1 MRLIFAAIIKQNQF
15 SQMKKQVVLVLLA
28 LAGTLTTYAQV
39 SFGIKAGYNNSSV
52 SGDGSGF
59 TKRLSG
65 FHAGGV
71 ADISLAENFSLQPQL
86 LFIMKGGKAE
96 GYSEN
101 VGGVEISY
109 PETKLTLNYLELP
122 VNFLYKH
129 EAGAGSI
136 FVGAGPYLGFGLSGK
151 VKAGDE
157 DMDVKFDG
165 KKESEL
171 EGEDATVGH
180 LKRLDAGANFL
191 AGYELKN
198 GLLFGVN
205 YSLGLTNLDP
215 DGGKSK
221 NNYFGISVGYL
232 FKTKKK

>member
-1 MRLIFAAIIKQNQF
+1 
-15 SQMKKQVVLVLLA
+15 MKKQVVLVLLA
-28 LAGTLTTYAQV
+28 LVGTLSTYAQV
-39 SFGIKAGYNNSSV
+39 SFGIKAGFNNSGI
-52 SGDGSGF
+52 SGEGSDLS
-59 TKRLSG
+59 KRLSG
-65 FHAGGV
+65 FHAGGI

-86 LFIMKGGKAE
+86 LFIMKGAK
-96 GYSEN
+96 SESYTETIA
-101 VGGVEISY
+101 GVEIKY
-109 PETKLTLNYLELP
+109 PEQKLTLNYLELP

-151 VKAGDE
+151 AKADGVDE
-157 DMDVKFDG
+157 EGKVKFDG
-165 KKESEL
+165 KKSEEL
-171 EGEDATVGH
+171 GEEDENAMH

-198 GLLFGVN
+198 GLLFSVN

-215 DGGKSK
+215 DGSKSK

>member
-1 MRLIFAAIIKQNQF
+1 
-15 SQMKKQVVLVLLA
+15 MKKQVVLVLLA
-28 LAGTLTTYAQV
+28 LVGTLSTYAQV
-39 SFGIKAGYNNSSV
+39 SFGIKAGYNNSGV
-52 SGDGSGF
+52 SGGEGSEF

-65 FHAGGV
+65 FHVGGI

-86 LFIMKGGKAE
+86 LFIIKGAK
-96 GYSEN
+96 SEAFKET
-101 VGGVEISY
+101 VGSAVVEF
-109 PETKLTLNYLELP
+109 PAQKLTFNYLELP
-122 VNFLYKH
+122 VNFMYKH
-129 EAGAGSI
+129 EVGAGSI

-157 DMDVKFDG
+157 DADVKFDG
-165 KKESEL
+165 KKSSEI
-171 EGEDATVGH
+171 DANDDAAMH
-180 LKRLDAGANFL
+180 LKRIDAGANFL

-215 DGGKSK
+215 DGSKSK
-221 NNYFGISVGYL
+221 NNYFGVSVGYL

>member
-1 MRLIFAAIIKQNQF
+1 
-15 SQMKKQVVLVLLA
+15 MKKRLVLVLLA
-28 LAGTLTTYAQV
+28 LVGTLSTYAQV

-52 SGDGSGF
+52 SGEGSEF

-65 FHAGGV
+65 FHAGGI

-86 LFIMKGGKAE
+86 LFIIKGAKSAAYKE
-96 GYSEN
+96 TIA
-101 VGGVEISY
+101 GVEFEV
-109 PETKLTLNYLELP
+109 PEQKLSLNYLELP

-129 EAGAGSI
+129 EVGAGSI

-151 VKAGDE
+151 LKAGEE
-157 DMDVKFDG
+157 DVDVKFDG
-165 KKESEL
+165 KKDSETDANGES
-171 EGEDATVGH
+171 AVH

-198 GLLFGVN
+198 GLLFGIN

-215 DGGKSK
+215 DGAKSK
-221 NNYFGISVGYL
+221 NNYFGVSVGYL

>member
-1 MRLIFAAIIKQNQF
+1 
-15 SQMKKQVVLVLLA
+15 MKKQVVLVLLA
-28 LAGTLTTYAQV
+28 LAGTLSTYAQV
-39 SFGIKAGYNNSSV
+39 SFGIKAGYNSSAV
-52 SGDGSGF
+52 SGDGSEF

-65 FHAGGV
+65 FHAGGI

-86 LFIMKGGKAE
+86 LFITKGAKAPAYNE
-96 GYSEN
+96 TIA
-101 VGGVEISY
+101 GVEIKM
-109 PETKLTLNYLELP
+109 PEQKITLNYLELP

-129 EAGAGSI
+129 EVGAGSI

-151 VKAGDE
+151 LKADGSDE
-157 DMDVKFDG
+157 ELKVKFDG
-165 KKESEL
+165 KKDSEVD
-171 EGEDATVGH
+171 ENDEDAMH

-198 GLLFGVN
+198 GLLFGIN

-215 DGGKSK
+215 DGSKSK
-221 NNYFGISVGYL
+221 NNYFGVSVGYL